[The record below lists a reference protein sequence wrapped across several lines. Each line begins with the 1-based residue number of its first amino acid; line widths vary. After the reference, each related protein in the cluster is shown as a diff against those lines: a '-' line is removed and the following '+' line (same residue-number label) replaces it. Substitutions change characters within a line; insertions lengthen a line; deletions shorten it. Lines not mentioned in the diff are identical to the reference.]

1 MAQPQDYTF
10 LGGNLAFWIQTGV
23 FALTAVIA
31 IFTLWRNE
39 RQAKKR
45 ATIDLVLMETQDAKF
60 RDVKEKFGQYKKDKI
75 NFTKLACE
83 ELVDNADQNEVILSI
98 LNHYEFI
105 ASGVFEGALDEGI
118 YKRMK
123 KSVFVRDWKALEPY
137 VVELRRKEDRKKIYI
152 ETQKLAEKWEKE
164 KDKK

>member
-1 MAQPQDYTF
+1 MAQPQEITYW
-10 LGGNLAFWIQTGV
+10 GGNLAFWFQTAV
-23 FALTAVIA
+23 FALSAVIA

-45 ATIDLVLMETQDAKF
+45 ATIDLVLMETQDCNF
-60 RDVKEKFGQYKKDKI
+60 REVKEKFGKYKKDNL

-83 ELVDNADQNEVILSI
+83 ELIDNAEQNEVIMSI

-105 ASGVFEGALDEGI
+105 ASGVFEGALDEKI

-123 KSVFVRDWKALEPY
+123 RGVFIRDWKSLEPY
-137 VVELRRKEDRKKIYI
+137 VMELRRKEGRKQIYI
-152 ETQKLAEKWEKE
+152 ETQKLAEKWDKE
-164 KDKK
+164 KPK